1 MYNSIVRMRKGD
13 IMKSETNFKS
23 GFIKGS
29 DEYSAWRKYTENRIR
44 KGLPLDVPS
53 RGYRRVV

>member
-1 MYNSIVRMRKGD
+1 MRK
-13 IMKSETNFKS
+13 SQTLFKS
-23 GFIKGS
+23 GFVKGS